1 VLLDECSFETDRL
14 TIDSW
19 RFQSARYEWLE
30 DRGLM
35 VRSLLTAS
43 VTQGLPLGWQGEYD
57 RVRGEAWF
65 SDREVEGPVLV
76 AVEPGR
82 SEVVGL
88 LLLFES
94 EVDGFDDVDV
104 RVGYL
109 LAEQAWGRG
118 LASELVAGL
127 VEWCQTRPL
136 IRSLHGGVDSDNTA
150 SIGVLEKNGFVHSAS
165 GKNHADELVLT
176 LNLRPRIERR

>member
-1 VLLDECSFETDRL
+1 MLLDECSYETDRL
-14 TIDSW
+14 TLDNW
-19 RFQSARYEWLE
+19 RIQSARYEWLE
-30 DRGLM
+30 HRGQM

-43 VTQGLPLGWQGEYD
+43 VTEGLPFGWQGEYD

-65 SDREVEGPVLV
+65 SDREAEGPVLV
-76 AVEPGR
+76 AVEPDR

-94 EVDGFDDVDV
+94 ESDALATVDV

-109 LAEQAWGRG
+109 LADQAWGRG

-127 VEWCQTRPL
+127 VEWCRARPL
-136 IRSLHGGVDSDNTA
+136 IRSLHGGVKSDNTA
-150 SIGVLEKNGFVHSAS
+150 SIRVLEKNGFVPSES
-165 GKNHADELVLT
+165 GENHADELLLT
-176 LNLRPRIERR
+176 LSLRGRIEHT

>member
-1 VLLDECSFETDRL
+1 MLSDECSFETDRL
-14 TIDSW
+14 TIDNW
-19 RFQSARYEWLE
+19 RFQSAHYEWLE

-35 VRSLLTAS
+35 VRSLLTAA
-43 VTQGLPLGWQGEYD
+43 VTQGLPIGWQGEYD

-65 SDREVEGPVLV
+65 SDRQAEGPVLV

-88 LLLFES
+88 LLLFER
-94 EVDGFDDVDV
+94 EVGGSADVAV

-127 VEWCQTRPL
+127 VEWCQARPH
-136 IRSLHGGVDSDNTA
+136 IGSLHGGVDGDNKA
-150 SIGVLEKNGFVHSAS
+150 SIRVLEKNGFVRSPS
-165 GKNHADELVLT
+165 RENHADELVLT
-176 LNLRPRIERR
+176 LSLRQRIERA